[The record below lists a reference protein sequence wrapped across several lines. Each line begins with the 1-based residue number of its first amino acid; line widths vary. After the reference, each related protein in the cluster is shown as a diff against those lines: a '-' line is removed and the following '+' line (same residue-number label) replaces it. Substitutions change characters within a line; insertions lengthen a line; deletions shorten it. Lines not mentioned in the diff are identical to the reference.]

1 MRNIV
6 QQEVSKFLAG
16 KLPIDESYY
25 QRQNQEVERLV
36 ETLEQL
42 TKRNI
47 SWEPPIEEFGF
58 YHLLL
63 PVDLKLDVPLYGKTI
78 DLLEKLVDEER
89 STSFLHLLISFV
101 SRFTCIYWARYFPPD
116 FEETISTELTF
127 QDSAEELLFEQV
139 QQKLEEDGWLWLPPA
154 EAAEVVPN
162 APPPWPYKEGSALV
176 MHIIFPGC
184 TVLMD

>member
-1 MRNIV
+1 MADIV
-6 QQEVSKFLAG
+6 QIEVSQFLAG
-16 KLPIDESYY
+16 EFPSDESYY
-25 QRQNQEVERLV
+25 QRQNQEVTRLV

-42 TKRNI
+42 TGRNI

-78 DLLEKLVDEER
+78 DLLEQLVDEER

-101 SRFTCIYWARYFPPD
+101 SRFTCIYWSRYFPPNL
-116 FEETISTELTF
+116 EETISSEATF
-127 QDSAEELLFEQV
+127 QDSAEESLFEQV
-139 QQKLEEDGWLWLPPA
+139 QQKLEENGWIWLPPA
-154 EAAEVVPN
+154 EAAEIVPG

-176 MHIIFPGC
+176 RHIIFPGC